1 MAKKKKDFIRSG
13 GVVAFK
19 QKDFPDWWT
28 VLCNDSDVDNVMQV
42 STYKAA
48 NDEATSLD
56 NLIEVLNKIKK
67 QGA

>member
-1 MAKKKKDFIRSG
+1 MAKKKKEFIRAG

-19 QKDFPDWWT
+19 QKDFPAWWT
-28 VLCNDSDVDNVMQV
+28 VLADDSNSDNVMQV
-42 STYKAA
+42 SAYKAA
-48 NDEATSLD
+48 NDQATPLD